1 MDLFYETALAEG
13 FLMRD
18 LAAAERFF
26 QKALG
31 LADSSFPNCVD
42 SLNTMARH
50 TREYKSDLERLVA
63 SVVEQRG
70 VTDG

>member
-1 MDLFYETALAEG
+1 VDLFYETALAEG
-13 FLMRD
+13 FLVRN

-26 QKALG
+26 QKALS
-31 LADSSFPNCVD
+31 LAGSSFPNCVD
-42 SLNTMARH
+42 PLNAMSRH
-50 TREYKSDLERLVA
+50 TREYKSDLERLVT